1 MELRHFAA
9 APRLLQMFVLL
20 LSVKAL
26 TIGALAQ
33 MPAEKSAEIAP
44 KGAASSPK
52 ASDFTLADLQGLT
65 IHTTNS
71 FVGHIRNMKGEFPGG
86 WTSRMEIKIGPN
98 GEFQWNHTRLAWV
111 DAPKG
116 RKNAQMHRSGKGK
129 MGSAFDV
136 KDGSGQYLWLLEG
149 DTLTSLRVF
158 ETGGMIRKIKFD
170 KSAAGLK
177 CTASATLAREVG
189 AGPTK
194 DRAAVGGKV
203 QVLNA
208 RPTSSSCR
216 IVK

>member
-1 MELRHFAA
+1 MELNNFAA
-9 APRLLQMFVLL
+9 APGALRTLTLFV
-20 LSVKAL
+20 SVIAL
-26 TIGALAQ
+26 TVGALAQ
-33 MPAEKSAEIAP
+33 LPAEKAAEVAP
-44 KGAASSPK
+44 KEAAISLK
-52 ASDFTLADLQGLT
+52 TSDFSLPDLQGLT

-86 WTSRMEIKIGPN
+86 WTSRMEIKIGSN
-98 GEFQWNHTRLAWV
+98 GDFQWNHTRLAWV

-116 RKNAQMHRSGKGK
+116 RKNAQMHRSGRGK

-170 KSAAGLK
+170 KSATGLK

-203 QVLNA
+203 QVLSA

-216 IVK
+216 IAK